1 MPIMSSIRKLLEMA
15 SANQAIV
22 LDGDKTLWIN
32 RLIDAGYLVA
42 DSSPIQPLAH
52 LYVKL
57 TAKGT
62 TFLAWLND

>member
-1 MPIMSSIRKLLEMA
+1 MPIMSTIRKLLEIA
-15 SANQAIV
+15 AADQAIV
-22 LDGDKTLWIN
+22 LDEDKAFWMH

-42 DSSPIQPLAH
+42 DSSPSQPLAYLRTH
-52 LYVKL
+52 L